1 MNANLIRFTSADF
14 DPFRKM
20 SVGFDRVFDQLT
32 NGSHWESPSYPPYN
46 IVRVDRYNHIIELA
60 VAGFK
65 KSELDIELEKN
76 ILTIKGESDSSEKQK
91 LVHQGIASRSFH
103 RRFSVSDNV
112 EVRGASLEDGILS
125 IHMEEV
131 VPEEEKPKKIEIGEV
146 IEVKQ
151 KEFLTG

>member
-76 ILTIKGESDSSEKQK
+76 ILTIKGESESSEKQK
-91 LVHQGIASRSFH
+91 LVH
-103 RRFSVSDNV
+103 
-112 EVRGASLEDGILS
+112 
-125 IHMEEV
+125 
-131 VPEEEKPKKIEIGEV
+131 
-146 IEVKQ
+146 
-151 KEFLTG
+151 

>member
-1 MNANLIRFTSADF
+1 M
-14 DPFRKM
+14 
-20 SVGFDRVFDQLT
+20 
-32 NGSHWESPSYPPYN
+32 
-46 IVRVDRYNHIIELA
+46 A

-76 ILTIKGESDSSEKQK
+76 ILTIKGESDSSEKQQ

-146 IEVKQ
+146 IDVKE